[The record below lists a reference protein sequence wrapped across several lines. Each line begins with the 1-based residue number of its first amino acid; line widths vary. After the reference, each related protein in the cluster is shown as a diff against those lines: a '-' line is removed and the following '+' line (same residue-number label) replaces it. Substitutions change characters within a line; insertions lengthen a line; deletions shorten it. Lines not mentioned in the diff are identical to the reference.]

1 MKEQKKKSFGF
12 EKMCICSAHGLKMIF
27 AIKKQGKLKKSKSEE
42 FSKNHP

>member
-1 MKEQKKKSFGF
+1 MKEQKKKLYFG
-12 EKMCICSAHGLKMIF
+12 EMCTCSAHGLKMIF